1 MYNFIKSK
9 TGLIICAL
17 LIVVIIGLVFLFA
30 HHYQKL
36 HRTIEQERVVY
47 ISEIKDQ
54 LIENLLAE
62 KTQQMA
68 LVDIYNR
75 YLLTFSP
82 DSFKDLKTI
91 LGGSK
96 SREDDKIFLLDENG
110 YLYDLDGVRST
121 LVDQQLSKELILNH
135 QSVFTYSQLIGG
147 GEYWFYGVP
156 TEELYVD
163 GILMK
168 AILNARS
175 IQEFGKRMSTSILND
190 NGYSFVTSKEGSV
203 RLFPVHNTI
212 MGYNLFS
219 TLEKYGVPQKE
230 IISMQADFLQGIEGQ
245 KFLAFN
251 DNRWLVE
258 YSGNVYEDW
267 VVIVMMPMTIT
278 GADTYRVLGEAITVM
293 VILFGCIF
301 LFLFLIARYTLARE
315 KALHAERLKLEVDQ
329 RTADTKNQF
338 LAKMS
343 HDIRTPLNAI
353 IGLLQITDDM
363 VVDRPVVAD
372 NLEKIGQSAEY
383 LLSLLNDILD
393 MSKIESGKMHINMAS
408 FNLGSMLSVIKTMN
422 ISQAARKGIDFTV
435 ESTGNVDRYY
445 IGDSLRL
452 NQILMN
458 LLSNAIKFTGQ
469 GGIVRLRVDTQ
480 PTRRS
485 YDRVTFIVE
494 DTGIGMS
501 KEYMERIFSPFE
513 QEVANVALNYAGSG
527 LGLSIVKNLVECM
540 GGKISVASEKGE
552 GSRFEVT
559 FFLEHGTEI
568 PQDDITS
575 EIIPDIN
582 LEGQR
587 ILLAEDNE
595 LNAMI
600 ASELLQKHCG
610 LTVDIAEN
618 GVIAYERFV
627 DSEKDT
633 YCAILMDIRMPEMDG
648 LETTKAIRTSA
659 HPRAKRIP
667 IIAMSANAF
676 EEDVALSLSA
686 GMNGHLSKP
695 INVDKVEFELRKQLH
710 IEKTKARQ

>member
-230 IISMQADFLQGIEGQ
+230 IISMQADFL
-245 KFLAFN
+245 
-251 DNRWLVE
+251 
-258 YSGNVYEDW
+258 
-267 VVIVMMPMTIT
+267 
-278 GADTYRVLGEAITVM
+278 
-293 VILFGCIF
+293 
-301 LFLFLIARYTLARE
+301 
-315 KALHAERLKLEVDQ
+315 
-329 RTADTKNQF
+329 
-338 LAKMS
+338 
-343 HDIRTPLNAI
+343 
-353 IGLLQITDDM
+353 
-363 VVDRPVVAD
+363 
-372 NLEKIGQSAEY
+372 
-383 LLSLLNDILD
+383 
-393 MSKIESGKMHINMAS
+393 
-408 FNLGSMLSVIKTMN
+408 
-422 ISQAARKGIDFTV
+422 
-435 ESTGNVDRYY
+435 
-445 IGDSLRL
+445 
-452 NQILMN
+452 
-458 LLSNAIKFTGQ
+458 
-469 GGIVRLRVDTQ
+469 
-480 PTRRS
+480 
-485 YDRVTFIVE
+485 
-494 DTGIGMS
+494 
-501 KEYMERIFSPFE
+501 
-513 QEVANVALNYAGSG
+513 
-527 LGLSIVKNLVECM
+527 
-540 GGKISVASEKGE
+540 
-552 GSRFEVT
+552 
-559 FFLEHGTEI
+559 
-568 PQDDITS
+568 
-575 EIIPDIN
+575 
-582 LEGQR
+582 
-587 ILLAEDNE
+587 
-595 LNAMI
+595 
-600 ASELLQKHCG
+600 
-610 LTVDIAEN
+610 
-618 GVIAYERFV
+618 
-627 DSEKDT
+627 
-633 YCAILMDIRMPEMDG
+633 
-648 LETTKAIRTSA
+648 
-659 HPRAKRIP
+659 
-667 IIAMSANAF
+667 
-676 EEDVALSLSA
+676 
-686 GMNGHLSKP
+686 
-695 INVDKVEFELRKQLH
+695 
-710 IEKTKARQ
+710 